1 MDNVESPAPPA
12 NRAPM
17 FSGNTGLVAVIIVV
31 AALYFAREILIPVA
45 LAILFSFLL
54 APLVNRLR
62 AHRVGRVPS
71 VLIVVILALMILGLL
86 GELMA
91 SQMGEVV
98 HRLPEYQQ
106 NVEKKLQAVASG
118 GSGIIGKA
126 TKSFERLRQEILP
139 GNSPTNQ
146 PAASKRE
153 ESKPVPVEVRN
164 SEFSPVQLIRT
175 ILGSLFSFILSA
187 LIVAILVIFML
198 TERENLRDRFIRM
211 IGPSKLNTTTQLLD
225 DASQRVSRYLL
236 MQLVVNVCYG
246 IAVGV
251 GLYFIGIPNPVLWA
265 ILTALLRYVPYAG
278 IWIAAS
284 MPLALA
290 IAVDPNWTRP
300 LLVFGVYA
308 ALELTVA
315 NFAEPYVYGS
325 STGISPLGVLLSAI
339 FWAWL
344 WGPVGLLL
352 SVPLTVCLASIGR
365 YLPDLKFLN
374 VLIGD
379 DPVLSPGARF
389 YQRLLGMDD
398 PEATDLAEEFLK
410 EQSLQELYDTM
421 IIPALVFAG
430 NDRQRGLLDEDKHQ
444 YILQSIRDL
453 VESLEHN
460 GKTSKD
466 KDEEAKSETS
476 TRPSVQGGSVP
487 FTICLAAGDAGD
499 EIAAV
504 MLAQL
509 LEQKGI
515 RTRVVPA
522 PDAPSGKLDLV
533 AENPGLVCIPAVPPA
548 GLRPAR
554 QMYRRL
560 GVEFPDVKI
569 VAGLLGARDPGR
581 EYQSCF
587 PKVLPE
593 NLVTSLKEAIERI
606 LQLNYPA
613 NSKGGVTA
621 PASA

>member
-12 NRAPM
+12 NRAPI
-17 FSGNTGLVAVIIVV
+17 FAGSTGLVAVIVVV
-31 AALYFAREILIPVA
+31 AALYFAREILIPFA

-62 AHRVGRVPS
+62 AHHVGRVPS
-71 VLIVVILALMILGLL
+71 VLIVVVLALVILGLL
-86 GELMA
+86 GELVA

-98 HRLPEYQQ
+98 HKLPEYQQ
-106 NVEKKLQAVASG
+106 NVQKKLQAVASG

-139 GNSPTNQ
+139 KSSQTNQ
-146 PAASKRE
+146 PAATTQE
-153 ESKPVPVEVRN
+153 DSKPVPIEVRN
-164 SEFSPVQLIRT
+164 SEFSPVHLVQT
-175 ILGSLFSFILSA
+175 ILGSLFSFLVSA

-198 TERENLRDRFIRM
+198 MERENLRDRLIRM

-236 MQLVVNVCYG
+236 MQLIVNVCYG
-246 IAVGV
+246 VAVGV
-251 GLYFIGIPNPVLWA
+251 GLYFIGIPNPVLWG
-265 ILTALLRYVPYAG
+265 ILTALMRYVPYAG
-278 IWIAAS
+278 IWVAAS
-284 MPLALA
+284 MPFALA

-300 LLVFGVYA
+300 LLVVGLFL

-315 NFAEPYVYGS
+315 NFAEPYVYGN

-365 YLPDLKFLN
+365 YLPNLKFLT

-389 YQRLLGMDD
+389 YQRLLGMND

-410 EQSLQELYDTM
+410 EKSLQELYDTM
-421 IIPALVFAG
+421 LIPALVFAG
-430 NDRQRGLLDEDKHQ
+430 NDRQHGLLDEDKHQ
-444 YILQSIRDL
+444 YILQSIREL
-453 VESLEHN
+453 VENLEDHD
-460 GKTSKD
+460 KTSKP
-466 KDEEAKSETS
+466 KDEGTKSETS
-476 TRPSVQGGSVP
+476 ISPSAQGASTP
-487 FTICLAAGDAGD
+487 FTICLAAGDAAD

-515 RTRVVPA
+515 NTRVVPA
-522 PDAPSGKLDLV
+522 PDAPTKKLDLV
-533 AENPGLVCIPAVPPA
+533 VENPELVCIPAVPPA

-560 GVEFPDVKI
+560 GIEFPDVKI

-606 LQLNYPA
+606 LQLHYPA
-613 NSKGGVTA
+613 NSRAGTTA